1 MPVHYDREHFIP
13 IRVSDLVEFLVTGA
27 GAKQNNIAP
36 LAPNEASLFREFA
49 KRLELHFHSELL
61 PKLQQIKDAYA
72 PFDPDA
78 DTQIIKVHDN
88 ESRAQDL
95 DKLFDRT
102 RQLLAKANYREI
114 PRLEVMQLLEGQSH
128 WGLQLDVA
136 WDVFERIEVFY
147 RGDRVKIAS
156 YRPWWKLFLKEE
168 VVVPEF
174 QRLVLLIKLKPH
186 RRLGKGTDTDS
197 VLLKMFKSLPKPDID
212 MVLPGTKIKLTKW
225 DMGMIFSP
233 LISGFAILAYKILAD
248 VIGFQDIFALGV
260 GVALSWSLAAAFAGW
275 GYKSWIS
282 YSNRKTQ
289 YSLKLTQSLYFQNID
304 NNAGV
309 FFRLL
314 DEAEEQEIREALLA
328 YYHLW
333 KNPLVGL
340 DAEALDDLVEK
351 DLENRLGIK
360 VDFEIHDALEK
371 LVRLNLVRQ
380 ENGRLYAIPLSEAV
394 DRLRKMPLVV
404 GESPEQRMNL
414 QRIE

>member
-1 MPVHYDREHFIP
+1 M
-13 IRVSDLVEFLVTGA
+13 
-27 GAKQNNIAP
+27 
-36 LAPNEASLFREFA
+36 
-49 KRLELHFHSELL
+49 
-61 PKLQQIKDAYA
+61 
-72 PFDPDA
+72 
-78 DTQIIKVHDN
+78 
-88 ESRAQDL
+88 
-95 DKLFDRT
+95 
-102 RQLLAKANYREI
+102 
-114 PRLEVMQLLEGQSH
+114 
-128 WGLQLDVA
+128 
-136 WDVFERIEVFY
+136 
-147 RGDRVKIAS
+147 
-156 YRPWWKLFLKEE
+156 
-168 VVVPEF
+168 
-174 QRLVLLIKLKPH
+174 
-186 RRLGKGTDTDS
+186 
-197 VLLKMFKSLPKPDID
+197 
-212 MVLPGTKIKLTKW
+212 
-225 DMGMIFSP
+225 
-233 LISGFAILAYKILAD
+233 AYKILAE

-260 GVALSWSLAAAFAGW
+260 GVAISWSLAAAFAGW

-340 DAEALDDLVEK
+340 DAEALDDLIEK